1 MRQAADQSNPAL
13 SVPATQQ
20 LAPLSKQPGY
30 TQLLISIFSQNV
42 NTPFGFWLSIALKSH
57 IYQYW
62 EPSAGEADVLNDQDR
77 AAVKQTLVQML
88 LLCPPNQKAQ
98 VVHAIGIVSVSD
110 YPAKWPTLVQDLI
123 SKICMFEI
131 VNLFVDRVVINIERD
146 VLIFSSS
153 PQHTLY
159 FVLPHFPSLHPFHS
173 FHFTPHSPNR
183 YQTQCDPL

>member
-20 LAPLSKQPGY
+20 LAPLSQQPGY

-62 EPSAGEADVLNDQDR
+62 EPSPGETDVLNEQDR
-77 AAVKQTLVQML
+77 NAVKQTLVQML
-88 LLCPPNQKAQ
+88 LLCPPEQKAQ

-123 SKICMFEI
+123 SKICMFFFPPFLLLSH
-131 VNLFVDRVVINIERD
+131 LFLHLYLV
-146 VLIFSSS
+146 FSSRFS
-153 PQHTLY
+153 SIHLILLFSSNPTTTHPQI
-159 FVLPHFPSLHPFHS
+159 
-173 FHFTPHSPNR
+173 
-183 YQTQCDPL
+183 